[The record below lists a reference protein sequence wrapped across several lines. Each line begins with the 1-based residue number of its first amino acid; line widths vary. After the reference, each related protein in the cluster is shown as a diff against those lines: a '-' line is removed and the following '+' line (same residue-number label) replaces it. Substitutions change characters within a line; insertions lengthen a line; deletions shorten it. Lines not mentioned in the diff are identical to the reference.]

1 MVLPNGRVLRLP
13 GAFLVPL
20 LPCSRMGRCVAL
32 LTVRCIPRSDEP
44 PRDGSLRVLYAARIG
59 HCRTCLLRAQ
69 CQESSSSL
77 KPRRVSALFWPLEAQ
92 GEDSSPLSKTLLNP
106 CLLLRCCGKTGHAAA
121 SGEHG

>member
-13 GAFLVPL
+13 GAFLVPR
-20 LPCSRMGRCVAL
+20 LPCNRMGRCVAL

-77 KPRRVSALFWPLEAQ
+77 KPRRASAPLWALEAQ
-92 GEDSSPLSKTLLNP
+92 GEDSSPPLETAPEPLPLAP
-106 CLLLRCCGKTGHAAA
+106 VLCQAWL
-121 SGEHG
+121 